1 MELWQEIELKTK
13 ELDIS
18 VRNLRKSGSDFAE
31 AERCYKILLRQEVL
45 KLRDEGTA
53 VTLIPLT
60 VYGIKEVAEAR
71 CKRDIAQAVYEANK
85 ESINATK
92 LVIKILQE
100 QQKQEWGMAGREQ

>member
-1 MELWQEIELKTK
+1 MELWQEIEIKTK
-13 ELDIS
+13 ELDVA
-18 VRNLRKSGSDFAE
+18 VRNLRKTGSAFAE

-53 VTLIPLT
+53 VTLIPLI
-60 VYGIKEVAEAR
+60 VYGIQEVADAR
-71 CKRDIAQAVYEANK
+71 SRRDTAQAVYEANK

-100 QQKQEWGMAGREQ
+100 QLKQEWGMAGRE

>member
-13 ELDIS
+13 ELDVA
-18 VRNLRKSGSDFAE
+18 VRNLRKTGSAFAE
-31 AERCYKILLRQEVL
+31 AEMNYKILLRQEVL

-60 VYGIKEVAEAR
+60 VYGIQEVAEAR
-71 CKRDIAQAVYEANK
+71 RIRDTAQAVYEANK

-100 QQKQEWGMAGREQ
+100 QQKQEWGMAGRE